1 MTKSKLI
8 HLALVT
14 ANEVTGSV
22 VRDTM
27 CGVVSNSSAVD
38 ETVVTCKKCLKLLGK
53 KRDQLK
59 KATNYEE
66 SRRTESC

>member
-1 MTKSKLI
+1 MKPKLV

-27 CGVVSNSSAVD
+27 CGVVSNSS
-38 ETVVTCKKCLKLLGK
+38 TVNESSVTCKKCLKLLGK

-59 KATNYEE
+59 RATNYEPD
-66 SRRTESC
+66 RT